1 MDVERKT
8 GEMAKEASRIR
19 YGHEATNH
27 GIGYRYQVSVNSQG
41 QSPTETKN
49 VWSQLLTSA
58 SVSVCSDA

>member
-1 MDVERKT
+1 MYVERKT
-8 GEMAKEASRIR
+8 GGMAKEASRIR
-19 YGHEATNH
+19 YGDEATNQAV
-27 GIGYRYQVSVNSQG
+27 GYRSQVSVNSQE